1 MADITQLLNKI
12 LEAVYGKDVRQSIHD
27 GLVAVNNQVEEYGNA
42 EEGRKSAETKRVT
55 EENNRVKEYATV
67 MQNAND
73 MISKLNE
80 TYKKLNFSTIY
91 PVGSIYMSTS
101 NANPGTLFGGTWIRW
116 GEGRVVV
123 GVSDSEEE
131 FKDVE
136 KIGGEKQ
143 HILSTSELP
152 QHTHYLSNHTHRFS
166 GTTVETSI
174 SGKIEGI
181 VSKATDYL
189 KTSGVFNR
197 SGTATNPASAT
208 TKEGYD
214 TITVDATHSHEFSGM
229 TDGNTGYTGSV
240 GNGQAHNNIQPYIT
254 CYMWKRTA

>member
-1 MADITQLLNKI
+1 MADVTQVLKKI
-12 LEAVYGKDVRQSIHD
+12 LDAVYGKDVRQSIHD
-27 GLVAVNNQVEEYGNA
+27 GLMAVNNQVEEYSGA
-42 EEGRKSAETKRVT
+42 ESNRKSAESKRVT
-55 EENNRVKEYATV
+55 AENNRVKEYATL

-73 MISKLNE
+73 IINKLNE
-80 TYKKLNFSTIY
+80 TYNKLNFNTIY
-91 PVGSIYMSTS
+91 PIGSIYMSTS
-101 NANPGTLFGGTWIRW
+101 NVNPNTLFGGTWTRW
-116 GEGRVVV
+116 GEGKVAV
-123 GVSDSEEE
+123 GVSDTEEE

-152 QHTHYLSNHTHRFS
+152 RHTHYLSNHTHKFS

-181 VSKATDYL
+181 VSKAADYL
-189 KTSGVFNR
+189 KTSGVFGK
-197 SGTATNPASAT
+197 SGTATNPASTT

-214 TITVDATHSHEFSGM
+214 TVTVDATHSHEFSGI